1 MAIVRKSA
9 QDVFAK
15 GPAFSPEARA
25 RLVSMT
31 EGDIAAAA
39 DSDPDAQALSADQLD
54 RMVFKR
60 AVRLARAATGLS
72 QSEFSRQFRLNL
84 SRLKNWEQG
93 RFPPDEMALAYLEV
107 IRQAPDVV
115 SNILGPSERAP
126 KRVKRSTAAE

>member
-15 GPAFSPEARA
+15 GSAFTPEARA
-25 RLVSMT
+25 RLASMSDDDVAT
-31 EGDIAAAA
+31 AAQ
-39 DSDPDAQALSADQLD
+39 SDPDAQALTAGQLD
-54 RMVFKR
+54 RMVLKR

-72 QSEFSRQFRLNL
+72 QSEFSKRFRLSL

-115 SNILGPSERAP
+115 CNILGPVDEAP
-126 KRVKRSTAAE
+126 KRAKRSTAAE